1 VAFLLDTDI
10 LLWYVLEPDRLSS
23 AALKILA
30 TDSERLYFSA
40 ASALEIGIK
49 YSIGRLTLPSAP
61 VEFIPRLL
69 SEMNIVSLDV
79 STSHALA
86 VGKLPLH
93 HWDPFDRLL
102 VAQAQAEDLI
112 VLTVDRSFANY
123 SVEVILCRA

>member
-1 VAFLLDTDI
+1 MNTESESRVALLLDTNI

-40 ASALEIGIK
+40 AGALEIGIK
-49 YSIGRLTLPSAP
+49 YSIGRLALPSAP

-69 SEMNIVSLDV
+69 SEMNVVTLDV

-86 VGKLPLH
+86 VGE
-93 HWDPFDRLL
+93 
-102 VAQAQAEDLI
+102 VAATSPGSL
-112 VLTVDRSFANY
+112 RSGSRRPGPGRRSDSAY
-123 SVEVILCRA
+123 H